1 MGQRGRKKGASG
13 EQSRGLLLSIA
24 TEEFAL
30 RGYHETKISSI
41 VEKAG
46 VTQPTFYL
54 YFENKDA
61 LFQELVHL
69 FRSRLSDYTQKSRLE
84 PGIAKTLIR
93 QRIVEGLTPF
103 FRFFIEEPYLAS
115 IGFLVAPQAAEIK
128 DQLADQILANLIA
141 EQQEG
146 YFRKDMDMRIVADS
160 LVGMMER
167 FIATQKARASKKPEM
182 LADEVVR
189 LFLYGIAVP

>member
-30 RGYHETKISSI
+30 RGYHETKVSSI

-69 FRSRLSDYTQKSRLE
+69 FRSRLSDYTQKSLLE
-84 PGIAKTLIR
+84 PGIEKTLIR
-93 QRIVEGLTPF
+93 QRIMEGLTNF
-103 FRFFIEEPYLAS
+103 FRFFIEEPHLAS

-128 DQLADQILANLIA
+128 DQLTDQILANLIA
-141 EQQEG
+141 EQQAG
-146 YFRKDMDMRIVADS
+146 YFRKDMDMGIVADS

-167 FIATQKARASKKPEM
+167 FIATQKARTFKKPEI

-189 LFLYGIAVP
+189 LFLNGIAEP

>member
-13 EQSRGLLLSIA
+13 EQSRGVLLSIA

-30 RGYHETKISSI
+30 RGYHETKVSSI

-61 LFQELVHL
+61 LFQELVQL
-69 FRSRLSDYTQKSRLE
+69 FRTRLSEYTEKSRLE
-84 PGIAKTLIR
+84 PGIAKTAIR
-93 QRIVEGLTPF
+93 QKIAEGLMPF
-103 FRFFIEEPYLAS
+103 FQFFIEEPHLAS
-115 IGFLVAPQAAEIK
+115 IGFLIAPQAAEIK
-128 DQLADQILANLIA
+128 DQLADQIRANLIS
-141 EQQEG
+141 EQQAG
-146 YFRKDMDMRIVADS
+146 YFRKDLNMGVVADS
-160 LVGMMER
+160 IVGMMER
-167 FIATQKARASKKPEM
+167 FIATQKKRSFKEPEL

-189 LFLYGIAVP
+189 LFLYGIAEP

>member
-24 TEEFAL
+24 AEEFAL
-30 RGYHETKISSI
+30 RGYHETKISAI

-54 YFENKDA
+54 YFENKEA
-61 LFQELVHL
+61 LFHELVHL
-69 FRSRLSDYTQKSRLE
+69 FRSRLGDYTQKSRLE
-84 PGIAKTLIR
+84 PGIAEAFIR

-103 FRFFIEEPYLAS
+103 FRFFIEEPHLAS
-115 IGFLVAPQAAEIK
+115 IGFSVAPQAAEIK
-128 DQLADQILANLIA
+128 DQLADEIRANLMS
-141 EQQEG
+141 EQQAG
-146 YFRKDMDMRIVADS
+146 YFRKDMDMGIVADS
-160 LVGMMER
+160 IVGTMER
-167 FIATQKARASKKPEM
+167 FIATQKARPFKQPEI

-189 LFLYGIAVP
+189 LFLYGIAAP